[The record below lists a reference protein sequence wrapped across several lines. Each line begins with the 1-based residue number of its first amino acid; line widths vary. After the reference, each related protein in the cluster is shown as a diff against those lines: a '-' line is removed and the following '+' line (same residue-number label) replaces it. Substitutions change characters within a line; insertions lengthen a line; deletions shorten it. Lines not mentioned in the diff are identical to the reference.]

1 VVQDRGVPT
10 PATLSDPLDLPH
22 GPRWPHRIA
31 LAPLTNH
38 QSEPDGRLGEQERD
52 WLVRRAEGGMALTM
66 TCAAHVSAAG
76 QSFPGQLAVW
86 DDRFRP
92 GLERLARDL
101 RTASQGASGGRT
113 SVQLQHGGRRAAPA
127 LSGLPRVGAWE
138 EEATGTR
145 ALSTG
150 ELEQVVA
157 DFVAAAVRCE
167 QAGFDGVELHGA
179 HGYLLCQFL
188 DGRHNHRTDGYGGSA
203 EDRSRLLREVAHEVR
218 AATGA
223 DFQVG
228 VRLTPERSGILLAE
242 STALAARLAASG
254 DVDYLDLSMWDVGK
268 RPFEAEHSG
277 SLLIEHL
284 AAIERG
290 DVPLG
295 VAGEV
300 RDAATAQWCLD
311 RGVDFVL
318 VGTGAILHHDFA
330 ARALADPGFRA
341 VAPPVSR
348 EHLAAESVGPRFVD
362 YLAADWDD
370 LVA

>member
-1 VVQDRGVPT
+1 MT
-10 PATLSDPLDLPH
+10 TSLAEPLDLPR
-22 GPRWPHRIA
+22 GPRWPHRVA

-38 QSEPDGRLGEQERD
+38 QAEPDGSLSEQERA

-86 DDRFRP
+86 DDRFLP
-92 GLERLARDL
+92 GLERLAADL
-101 RTASQGASGGRT
+101 RTASDASSGGRT
-113 SVQLQHGGRRAAPA
+113 SVQLQHGGRRALPE
-127 LSGLPRVGAWE
+127 LSGHPRVGAWDDE
-138 EEATGTR
+138 ETGTR

-150 ELEQVVA
+150 EVEQVVA

-167 QAGFDGVELHGA
+167 RAGFDGVELHGA

-203 EDRSRLLREVAHEVR
+203 EDRSRLLREVAAEVR
-218 AATGA
+218 RATGP
-223 DFQVG
+223 DFQLG

-242 STALAARLAASG
+242 STALAAQLAASG
-254 DVDYLDLSMWDVGK
+254 DVDYLDVSLWDVRK
-268 RPFEAEHSG
+268 EPHEAAYSG
-277 SLLIEHL
+277 TLLIDHF
-284 AAIERG
+284 AALERG
-290 DVPLG
+290 GVPLG

-300 RDAATAQWCLD
+300 TGSATAQWCLE

-318 VGTGAILHHDFA
+318 VGTAAILQHDVA
-330 ARALADPGFRA
+330 ARMVADPAFEA
-341 VAPPVSR
+341 VRPPVSR

-362 YLAADWDD
+362 YLATNWDD